1 MFSFPPIP
9 PLEGMHPIIVHF
21 PLGLLMLAWIPML
34 LCLIDK
40 KRRSAWIQTALTM
53 LVLGTAF
60 TFAAVYTGEETAH
73 IVGAQTQEIKDA
85 IHEHEELAESARNFF
100 IAITILFALIPIARA
115 KLTKPKKKPA
125 IIILSTLVAI
135 SYALGALTLA
145 NTGHQGGLLVHHHA
159 IHAPLSAP

>member
-1 MFSFPPIP
+1 MFSFPPTP

-21 PLGLLMLAWIPML
+21 PLGLLMVAWIPML

-60 TFAAVYTGEETAH
+60 TFAAVFTGEATED
-73 IVGAQTQEIKDA
+73 IVEHSSEAIEHA

-125 IIILSTLVAI
+125 MIILSILVAI
-135 SYALGALTLA
+135 SYSLGALTLA
-145 NTGHQGGLLVHHHA
+145 NTGHQGGLLVHNLG